1 MTTQTKTDFSDW
13 LVVSDIDGTLNNKLR
28 RLPKRNY
35 ERICEFVQEKKG
47 HFTLASG
54 RNVSSMRA
62 SFQNLPIAST
72 PAVLLNGAGIY
83 DYEHE
88 KMLRFHEI
96 NPAGYELV
104 RAVTK
109 KFPSVE
115 VEILTRDSAYT
126 IHARIFANVML
137 RADDLPHRKFKT
149 ISEVP
154 PDGWGKVIFLGMP
167 PLISAVK
174 RYLLSISD
182 PNVNFMSSS
191 VSSFEMLEK
200 GIHKG
205 VGVMEIAK
213 MYGIDHSHTAAIG
226 DYFNDYEM
234 LKTVGLPACC
244 GQAPKEMHEI
254 AKFHA
259 CHCNRGAVAD
269 LLEYIMYD
277 YAAKADFAVNG

>member
-1 MTTQTKTDFSDW
+1 MKTELQIKTDFSDW
-13 LVVSDIDGTLNNKLR
+13 LVASDIDGTLNNKLR

-54 RNVSSMRA
+54 RNISSMRGP
-62 SFQNLPIAST
+62 FQNLPIAST

-83 DYEHE
+83 DYAHE
-88 KMLRFHEI
+88 RMLRFHPI
-96 NPAGYELV
+96 NEAGYEIV
-104 RAVTK
+104 KAATK
-109 KFPSVE
+109 KFPTLE
-115 VEILTRDSAYT
+115 VEILTSDSAYT
-126 IHARIFANVML
+126 INAKVFANIML
-137 RADDLPHRKFKT
+137 QADKLPHRRFKKAE
-149 ISEVP
+149 EVP
-154 PDGWGKVIFLGMP
+154 PDDWGKVIFLGMP

-174 RYLLSISD
+174 KYLLSITD

-191 VSSFEMLEK
+191 ISSFEMLEK

-205 VGVMEIAK
+205 VGVMDIAE
-213 MYGIDHSHTAAIG
+213 MYGIEKAHTAAIG

-244 GQAPKEMHEI
+244 GQAPKEMHAI

-259 CHCNRGAVAD
+259 CHCNKGAVAD

-277 YAAKADFAVNG
+277 YKEGV

>member
-1 MTTQTKTDFSDW
+1 MTTQVKTDFSDW
-13 LVVSDIDGTLNNKLR
+13 LVASDIDGTLNNKLR

-62 SFQNLPIAST
+62 PFQNLPIAST

-88 KMLRFHEI
+88 KMLRFHPI

-104 RAVTK
+104 CAVLK
-109 KFPSVE
+109 KFPTVE

-126 IHARIFANVML
+126 INARIFANVML
-137 RADDLPHRKFKT
+137 RADNLPHRKFKKA
-149 ISEVP
+149 SEVP

-174 RYLLSISD
+174 RYLLSIAD

-205 VGVMEIAK
+205 VGVMEIAE
-213 MYGIDHSHTAAIG
+213 MYGIDQAHTAAIG

-244 GQAPKEMHEI
+244 GQAPKKMHEI

-277 YAAKADFAVNG
+277 YAVNGEG

>member
-1 MTTQTKTDFSDW
+1 MTTQVKTDFSDW
-13 LVVSDIDGTLNNKLR
+13 LVASDIDGTLNNKLR

-62 SFQNLPIAST
+62 PFQNLPIAST

-88 KMLRFHEI
+88 KMLRFHSI

-104 RAVTK
+104 CAVLK
-109 KFPSVE
+109 KFPTVE
-115 VEILTRDSAYT
+115 VEILTCDSAYT
-126 IHARIFANVML
+126 INARIFANVML
-137 RADDLPHRKFKT
+137 RADNLPHRKFKKA
-149 ISEVP
+149 SEVP

-174 RYLLSISD
+174 RYLLSIAD

-205 VGVMEIAK
+205 VGVMEIAE
-213 MYGIDHSHTAAIG
+213 MYGIDQAHTAAIG

-244 GQAPKEMHEI
+244 GQAPKKMHEI

-259 CHCNRGAVAD
+259 CHCNHGAVAD

-277 YAAKADFAVNG
+277 YAVNGEG

>member
-1 MTTQTKTDFSDW
+1 MKVETRGKTDFSDW
-13 LVVSDIDGTLNNKLR
+13 LVASDIDGTLNNKLR

-35 ERICEFVQEKKG
+35 ERICEFVLEKKG

-54 RNVSSMRA
+54 RNISSMRKP
-62 SFQNLPIAST
+62 FQSLPIAST

-88 KMLRFHEI
+88 KMLRFHPI

-109 KFPSVE
+109 KFPAVE
-115 VEILTRDSAYT
+115 VEILTNDSAYT
-126 IHARIFANVML
+126 INAHIFANIML
-137 RADDLPHRKFKT
+137 CADNLPHRKFKR
-149 ISEVP
+149 IDEVP
-154 PDGWGKVIFLGMP
+154 PENWGKVIFLGMP

-174 RYLLSISD
+174 QYLLSIKD

-205 VGVMEIAK
+205 VGVMDIAE
-213 MYGIDHSHTAAIG
+213 MYGIDRSHTAAIG

-234 LKTVGLPACC
+234 LQTVGLPAVCA
-244 GQAPKEMHEI
+244 QAPRKMHEI

-269 LLEYIMYD
+269 LLEYIMYEYKED
-277 YAAKADFAVNG
+277 

>member
-1 MTTQTKTDFSDW
+1 MNTQSKTDFSDW
-13 LVVSDIDGTLNNKLR
+13 LVASDIDGTLNNKLR

-54 RNVSSMRA
+54 RNISSMRA
-62 SFQNLPIAST
+62 PFENLPIAST

-88 KMLRFHEI
+88 KMLRFHAI

-104 RAVTK
+104 CAVMK
-109 KFPSVE
+109 KFPTVE
-115 VEILTRDSAYT
+115 VEILTSNSAYAVN
-126 IHARIFANVML
+126 ARIFANVML
-137 RADDLPHRKFKT
+137 RADDLPHRKFKK

-154 PDGWGKVIFLGMP
+154 PDDWGKVIFLGMP
-167 PLISAVK
+167 PLIAAVK
-174 RYLLSISD
+174 KYLLSIAD

-213 MYGIDHSHTAAIG
+213 LYGIERAHTAAIG

-244 GQAPKEMHEI
+244 GQAPKKMHEI

-277 YAAKADFAVNG
+277 YAANGEV

>member
-1 MTTQTKTDFSDW
+1 MNTQAKTDFSDW
-13 LVVSDIDGTLNNKLR
+13 LVASDIDGTLNNKLR
-28 RLPKRNY
+28 CLPKRNY

-54 RNVSSMRA
+54 RNISSMRA
-62 SFQNLPIAST
+62 PFENLPIAST

-88 KMLRFHEI
+88 KMLRFHAI

-104 RAVTK
+104 CAVMK
-109 KFPSVE
+109 KFPTVE
-115 VEILTRDSAYT
+115 VEILTSNSAYAVN
-126 IHARIFANVML
+126 ARIFANVML
-137 RADDLPHRKFKT
+137 WADDLPHRKFKK

-154 PDGWGKVIFLGMP
+154 PDDWGKVIFLGMP
-167 PLISAVK
+167 PLIAAVK
-174 RYLLSISD
+174 KYLLSIAD

-213 MYGIDHSHTAAIG
+213 LYGIERAHTAAIG

-244 GQAPKEMHEI
+244 GQAPKKMHEI

-277 YAAKADFAVNG
+277 YAANGEV

>member
-1 MTTQTKTDFSDW
+1 MKTEEKVKTDFSDW
-13 LVVSDIDGTLNNKLR
+13 LVASDIDGTLNNKLR

-35 ERICEFVQEKKG
+35 ERICEFVLEKKG

-54 RNVSSMRA
+54 RNVSSMRKP
-62 SFQNLPIAST
+62 FENLPIQST
-72 PAVLLNGAGIY
+72 PAILLNGAGLY

-88 KMLRFHEI
+88 KMLRFHAI

-104 RAVTK
+104 KAVMK
-109 KFPSVE
+109 KFPMVE
-115 VEILTRDSAYT
+115 VEILTSDSAYT
-126 IHARIFANVML
+126 INAHVFANIML
-137 RADDLPHRKFKT
+137 KADNLPHRRYKKVG
-149 ISEVP
+149 EVP
-154 PDGWGKVIFLGMP
+154 PDDWGKVIFLGMP

-191 VSSFEMLEK
+191 ISSFEMLEK

-205 VGVMEIAK
+205 VGVREVAEL
-213 MYGIDHSHTAAIG
+213 YGIDYKHTAAIG

-234 LKTVGLPACC
+234 LKSVYLSACC
-244 GQAPKEMHEI
+244 GQAPREMHEI

-269 LLEYIMYD
+269 LLEYIMYEYKED
-277 YAAKADFAVNG
+277 

>member
-1 MTTQTKTDFSDW
+1 MKLKTQSKTDFSDW

-47 HFTLASG
+47 YFTLASG
-54 RNVSSMRA
+54 RNISSMRGP
-62 SFQNLPIAST
+62 FQRLPISST

-88 KMLRFHEI
+88 RMLRFHPI

-104 RAVTK
+104 KAVTQ
-109 KFPSVE
+109 KFPGVE
-115 VEILTRDSAYT
+115 VEILTSNSAYT
-126 IHARIFANVML
+126 INAKVFANVML
-137 RADDLPHRKFKT
+137 QADNLPHRRFKKT
-149 ISEVP
+149 DEVP
-154 PDGWGKVIFLGMP
+154 PDDWGKVIFLGMP

-174 RYLLSISD
+174 KYLLSIED

-205 VGVMEIAK
+205 IGVMDIAE
-213 MYGIDHSHTAAIG
+213 MYGIDLKHTAAIG

-244 GQAPKEMHEI
+244 GQAPKEMHAI

-259 CHCNRGAVAD
+259 CHCNKGAVAD

-277 YAAKADFAVNG
+277 YKED

>member
-1 MTTQTKTDFSDW
+1 MNTQAKTDFSDW
-13 LVVSDIDGTLNNKLR
+13 LVASDIDGTLNNKLR

-54 RNVSSMRA
+54 RNISSMRA
-62 SFQNLPIAST
+62 PFENLPIAST

-88 KMLRFHEI
+88 KMLRFHAI

-104 RAVTK
+104 CAVMK
-109 KFPSVE
+109 KFPTVE
-115 VEILTRDSAYT
+115 VEILTSNSAYAVN
-126 IHARIFANVML
+126 ARIFANVML
-137 RADDLPHRKFKT
+137 RADDLPHRKFKK

-154 PDGWGKVIFLGMP
+154 PDDWGKVIFLGMP
-167 PLISAVK
+167 PLIAAVK
-174 RYLLSISD
+174 KYLLSIAD

-213 MYGIDHSHTAAIG
+213 LYGIERAHTAAIG

-244 GQAPKEMHEI
+244 GQAPKKMHEI

-277 YAAKADFAVNG
+277 YAANGEV

>member
-1 MTTQTKTDFSDW
+1 MNTQSKTDFSDW
-13 LVVSDIDGTLNNKLR
+13 LVASDIDGTLNNKLR

-54 RNVSSMRA
+54 RNISSMRA
-62 SFQNLPIAST
+62 PFENLPIAST

-88 KMLRFHEI
+88 KMLRFHAI

-104 RAVTK
+104 CAVMK
-109 KFPSVE
+109 KFPTVE
-115 VEILTRDSAYT
+115 VEILTSNSAYAVN
-126 IHARIFANVML
+126 ARIFANVML
-137 RADDLPHRKFKT
+137 RADDLPHRKFKK

-154 PDGWGKVIFLGMP
+154 PDDWGKVIFLGMP
-167 PLISAVK
+167 PLIAAVK
-174 RYLLSISD
+174 KYLLSIAD

-213 MYGIDHSHTAAIG
+213 LYGIERAHTAAIG

-244 GQAPKEMHEI
+244 GQAPKKMHEI

-277 YAAKADFAVNG
+277 YAANGEG

>member
-1 MTTQTKTDFSDW
+1 MKTETSNKTDFSDW
-13 LVVSDIDGTLNNKLR
+13 LVASDIDGTLNNKLR

-35 ERICEFVQEKKG
+35 ERFCEFVKEKNG

-54 RNVSSMRA
+54 RNVSSMRKP
-62 SFQNLPIAST
+62 FQSLPIAST

-88 KMLRFHEI
+88 KMLRFHAI

-104 RAVTK
+104 KKVTE
-109 KFPSVE
+109 KFPAVE
-115 VEILTRDSAYT
+115 VEILTSDRAYT
-126 IHARIFANVML
+126 VNAHIFANIML
-137 RADDLPHRKFKT
+137 MADNLPHRKFKKAT
-149 ISEVP
+149 EVP
-154 PDGWGKVIFLGMP
+154 PDDWGKVIFLGMP

-174 RYLLSISD
+174 KYLLSIKD
-182 PNVNFMSSS
+182 PCVNFMSSS
-191 VSSFEMLEK
+191 VSSFEMLEQ

-205 VGVMEIAK
+205 VGVMDIAE
-213 MYGIDHSHTAAIG
+213 MYGIDRAHTAAIG

-244 GQAPKEMHEI
+244 GQAPKKMHEI

-259 CHCNRGAVAD
+259 CHCNKGAVAD

-277 YAAKADFAVNG
+277 YKEE

>member
-1 MTTQTKTDFSDW
+1 MNTQAKTDFSDW
-13 LVVSDIDGTLNNKLR
+13 LVASDIDGTLNNKLR

-54 RNVSSMRA
+54 RNISSMRA
-62 SFQNLPIAST
+62 PFENLPIAST

-88 KMLRFHEI
+88 KMLRFHAI

-104 RAVTK
+104 CAVMK
-109 KFPSVE
+109 KFPTVE
-115 VEILTRDSAYT
+115 VEILTSNSAYAVN
-126 IHARIFANVML
+126 ARIFANVML
-137 RADDLPHRKFKT
+137 RADDLPHRKFKK

-154 PDGWGKVIFLGMP
+154 PDDWGKVIFLGMP
-167 PLISAVK
+167 PLIAAVK
-174 RYLLSISD
+174 KYLLSIAD

-213 MYGIDHSHTAAIG
+213 LYGIERAHTAAIG

-244 GQAPKEMHEI
+244 GQAPRKMHEI

-277 YAAKADFAVNG
+277 YAANGEG

>member
-213 MYGIDHSHTAAIG
+213 MYGIEHSHTAAIG

-277 YAAKADFAVNG
+277 YAANGEG

>member
-1 MTTQTKTDFSDW
+1 MKTELQTKTDFSDW
-13 LVVSDIDGTLNNKLR
+13 LVASDIDGTLNNKLR

-54 RNVSSMRA
+54 RNISSMRGP
-62 SFQNLPIAST
+62 FQNLPIAST

-83 DYEHE
+83 DYAHE
-88 KMLRFHEI
+88 RMLRFHPI
-96 NPAGYELV
+96 NEAGYEIV
-104 RAVTK
+104 KAATK
-109 KFPSVE
+109 KFPTLE
-115 VEILTRDSAYT
+115 VEILTSDSAYT
-126 IHARIFANVML
+126 INAKVFANIML
-137 RADDLPHRKFKT
+137 QADKLPHRRFKKAE
-149 ISEVP
+149 EVP
-154 PDGWGKVIFLGMP
+154 PDDWGKVIFLGMP

-174 RYLLSISD
+174 KYLLSITD

-191 VSSFEMLEK
+191 ISSFEMLEK

-205 VGVMEIAK
+205 VGVMDIAE
-213 MYGIDHSHTAAIG
+213 MYGIEKAHTAAIG

-244 GQAPKEMHEI
+244 GQAPREMHAI

-259 CHCNRGAVAD
+259 CHCNKGAVAD

-277 YAAKADFAVNG
+277 YKEGV

>member
-1 MTTQTKTDFSDW
+1 MNTQAKTDFSDW
-13 LVVSDIDGTLNNKLR
+13 LVASDIDGTLNNKLR

-47 HFTLASG
+47 YFTLASG
-54 RNVSSMRA
+54 RNISSMRA
-62 SFQNLPIAST
+62 PFENLPIAST

-88 KMLRFHEI
+88 KMLRFHAI

-104 RAVTK
+104 CAVMK
-109 KFPSVE
+109 KFPTVE
-115 VEILTRDSAYT
+115 VEILTSNSAYAVN
-126 IHARIFANVML
+126 ARIFANVML
-137 RADDLPHRKFKT
+137 RADDLPHRKFKK

-154 PDGWGKVIFLGMP
+154 PDDWGKVIFLGMP
-167 PLISAVK
+167 PLIAAVK
-174 RYLLSISD
+174 KYLLSIAD

-213 MYGIDHSHTAAIG
+213 LYGIERAHTAAIG

-244 GQAPKEMHEI
+244 GQAPKKMHEI

-277 YAAKADFAVNG
+277 YAANGEG

>member
-1 MTTQTKTDFSDW
+1 MLMNTQVKTDFSDW

-62 SFQNLPIAST
+62 PFENLPIAST

-88 KMLRFHEI
+88 KMLRFHAI

-104 RAVTK
+104 CAVMK
-109 KFPSVE
+109 KFPTVE
-115 VEILTRDSAYT
+115 VEILTSNSAYAVN
-126 IHARIFANVML
+126 ARIFANVML
-137 RADDLPHRKFKT
+137 RTDDLPHRKFKK

-154 PDGWGKVIFLGMP
+154 PEDWGKVIFLGMP

-174 RYLLSISD
+174 RYLLSIAD

-205 VGVMEIAK
+205 VGVAEIAQL
-213 MYGIDHSHTAAIG
+213 YGIDKAHTAAIG

-234 LKTVGLPACC
+234 LKSVGLPACC
-244 GQAPKEMHEI
+244 GQAPKKMHEI

-277 YAAKADFAVNG
+277 YAANGEG

>member
-1 MTTQTKTDFSDW
+1 MKLEIKPKTDFSDW

-47 HFTLASG
+47 YFTLASG
-54 RNVSSMRA
+54 RNISSMRGP
-62 SFQNLPIAST
+62 FQRLPISST

-88 KMLRFHEI
+88 RMLRFHPI

-104 RAVTK
+104 KAVTQ
-109 KFPSVE
+109 KFPAVE
-115 VEILTRDSAYT
+115 VEILTSNSAYT
-126 IHARIFANVML
+126 INAKVFANVML
-137 RADDLPHRKFKT
+137 RADNLPHRRFKKT
-149 ISEVP
+149 DEVP
-154 PDGWGKVIFLGMP
+154 PDDWGKVIFLGMP

-174 RYLLSISD
+174 KYLLSIKD

-191 VSSFEMLEK
+191 ISSFEMLEK

-205 VGVMEIAK
+205 IGVLDIAE
-213 MYGIDHSHTAAIG
+213 MYGIAHDHTAAIG

-244 GQAPKEMHEI
+244 GQAPKEMHAI

-259 CHCNRGAVAD
+259 CHCNKGAVAD

-277 YAAKADFAVNG
+277 YKED

>member
-104 RAVTK
+104 RAVTQ

-213 MYGIDHSHTAAIG
+213 MYSIEHSHTAAIG

-234 LKTVGLPACC
+234 LKAVGLPACC

-277 YAAKADFAVNG
+277 YAANGEG